1 MPKSKNWG
9 QDYMLNNKK
18 EFKALQDFYCGK
30 QEEKKNTN
38 KTPKKKKRK
47 QTARVAFVRKLLEA
61 GI

>member
-18 EFKALQDFYCGK
+18 EFKAFQDFYYGK

-47 QTARVAFVRKLLEA
+47 
-61 GI
+61 

>member
-30 QEEKKNTN
+30 SEEKKNTN
-38 KTPKKKKRK
+38 STPKKKKRK
-47 QTARVAFVRKLLEA
+47 K
-61 GI
+61 